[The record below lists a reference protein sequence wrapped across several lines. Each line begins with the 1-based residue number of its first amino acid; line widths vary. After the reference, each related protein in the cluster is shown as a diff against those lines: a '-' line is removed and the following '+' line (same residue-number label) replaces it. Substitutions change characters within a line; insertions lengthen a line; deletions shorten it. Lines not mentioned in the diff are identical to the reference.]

1 MGVISV
7 GNVFAVDQIQTDL
20 VYWQYIDCTLE
31 KEPQFD
37 SYYEYGLRYILKIS
51 IINPDPDNCKYKI
64 HIYDSAK
71 NYAATFDTNLISTR
85 HLLFDQKEWSD
96 GEYFILLKSIK
107 DGKSSEYYP
116 LTIENIVPSVAVE
129 DFENTVTSVAVEDF
143 ETYDDS
149 WGTIMVKFNPAITDT
164 KEKFIE
170 SSTFSTAS
178 IEESMDCTL
187 KYKPQFDRSV
197 NDQFPSLQIN
207 FNNPNPDTCAYT
219 VEFYDSAKN
228 FVGTAGVKLISNF
241 SDFAVAFDQQW
252 PDGEYFI
259 LVRSITDG
267 TTDGYQPLTID
278 HDDTWP
284 WWIYVALFLIFV
296 VSPAW
301 RFVSYMNSRKKTAET
316 RIETEPGTEPGTEP
330 RPRPGL
336 NEVERILTFNDP
348 YNILGMPRN
357 SSQGKIKTAYQKLV
371 IKYDPSFDMLNRTKA
386 EQKKVEKIAIKL
398 HWSWKQLKEK

>member
-1 MGVISV
+1 MLDIVKS
-7 GNVFAVDQIQTDL
+7 
-20 VYWQYIDCTLE
+20 IDCTL
-31 KEPQFD
+31 KEDPQFD
-37 SYYEYGLRYILKIS
+37 RYYEYGSELEIS
-51 IINPDPDNCKYKI
+51 ILNPDPNICTYEI
-64 HIYDSAK
+64 QIYDSAK
-71 NYAATFDTNLISTR
+71 KYDGEFELKLISTMSGI
-85 HLLFDQKEWSD
+85 FDQQDWPH
-96 GEYFILLKSIK
+96 GEYFILLKSMN
-107 DGKSSEYYP
+107 DGKSSGYYP
-116 LTIENIVPSVAVE
+116 LTIKNIVP
-129 DFENTVTSVAVEDF
+129 SVAVEDF

-178 IEESMDCTL
+178 IDESMDCTL

-228 FVGTAGVKLISNF
+228 YVGTAGVKLISNF

-301 RFVSYMNSRKKTAET
+301 RFVSYMNKRKK
-316 RIETEPGTEPGTEP
+316 ETETETETETSP
-330 RPRPGL
+330 RSGL

-348 YNILGMPRN
+348 YNILGIPRN

-371 IKYDPSFDMLNRTKA
+371 IKYDPSFDMLNRTKT

-398 HWSWKQLKEK
+398 HWSWKQLKKK

>member
-1 MGVISV
+1 M
-7 GNVFAVDQIQTDL
+7 N
-20 VYWQYIDCTLE
+20 
-31 KEPQFD
+31 
-37 SYYEYGLRYILKIS
+37 
-51 IINPDPDNCKYKI
+51 
-64 HIYDSAK
+64 
-71 NYAATFDTNLISTR
+71 
-85 HLLFDQKEWSD
+85 
-96 GEYFILLKSIK
+96 
-107 DGKSSEYYP
+107 DGKSSGYYP
-116 LTIENIVPSVAVE
+116 LTIKNIVP
-129 DFENTVTSVAVEDF
+129 SVAVEDF

-178 IEESMDCTL
+178 IDESMDCTL

-228 FVGTAGVKLISNF
+228 YVGTAGVKLISNF

-301 RFVSYMNSRKKTAET
+301 RFVSYMNKRKKVT
-316 RIETEPGTEPGTEP
+316 ETETETSP
-330 RPRPGL
+330 RSGL

-348 YNILGMPRN
+348 YNILGIPRN
-357 SSQGKIKTAYQKLV
+357 SSQDKIKTAYYKL
-371 IKYDPSFDMLNRTKA
+371 IKKYDPSFGCVNRTKA
-386 EQKKVEKIAIKL
+386 EQEILEKIAVKL
-398 HWSWKQLKEK
+398 HLAWERLNGK

>member
-1 MGVISV
+1 MGVILV
-7 GNVFAVDQIQTDL
+7 DNVFAVSPIDSRTNSGTNFGTN
-20 VYWQYIDCTLE
+20 VDCTL
-31 KEPQFD
+31 KEDPQID
-37 SYYEYGLRYILKIS
+37 RYYEYGSELEIS
-51 IINPDPDNCKYKI
+51 ILNPDPNICTYEI
-64 HIYDSAK
+64 QIYDSAK
-71 NYAATFDTNLISTR
+71 NRTSEFEQKLISTMSGI
-85 HLLFDQKEWSD
+85 FDQQDWPH
-96 GEYFILLKSIK
+96 GEYFILLKSMN
-107 DGKSSEYYP
+107 DGKSSGYYP
-116 LTIENIVPSVAVE
+116 LTIKNIVP
-129 DFENTVTSVAVEDF
+129 SVAVEDF

-149 WGTIMVKFNPAITDT
+149 WGTIRVKFNPAITDT

-228 FVGTAGVKLISNF
+228 YVGTAGVKLISNF

-301 RFVSYMNSRKKTAET
+301 RFVSYMNKRKKTTET
-316 RIETEPGTEPGTEP
+316 ETEPSP
-330 RPRPGL
+330 RSGL

-348 YNILGMPRN
+348 YNILGISRN
-357 SSQGKIKTAYQKLV
+357 SSQGKIKTVYQKLV

>member
-1 MGVISV
+1 MKIKFFILFLIILSMGVILV
-7 GNVFAVDQIQTDL
+7 DNVFAVSPIDSRTNSGTNFGTN
-20 VYWQYIDCTLE
+20 VDCTL
-31 KEPQFD
+31 KEDPQID
-37 SYYEYGLRYILKIS
+37 RYYEYGSELEIS
-51 IINPDPDNCKYKI
+51 ILNPDPNICTYEI
-64 HIYDSAK
+64 QIYDSAK
-71 NYAATFDTNLISTR
+71 NRTSEFKQKLISTMSGI
-85 HLLFDQKEWSD
+85 FDQQDWSH
-96 GEYFILLKSIK
+96 GEYFILLKSMN
-107 DGKSSEYYP
+107 DGKSSGYYP
-116 LTIENIVPSVAVE
+116 LTIKNIVP
-129 DFENTVTSVAVEDF
+129 SVAVEDF

-228 FVGTAGVKLISNF
+228 YVGTAGVKLISNF

-301 RFVSYMNSRKKTAET
+301 RFVSYMNKRKKVT
-316 RIETEPGTEPGTEP
+316 ETETETS
-330 RPRPGL
+330 PRPGL

-348 YNILGMPRN
+348 YNILGIPRN
-357 SSQGKIKTAYQKLV
+357 SSQGKIKKSYQKLV
-371 IKYDPSFDMLNRTKA
+371 IKYDPSFGMLNRTEA